1 MLTKIFQ
8 SGGSQAVRIPKNF
21 RFEGDTVEI
30 FRAENGDVALRAP
43 QTSQR
48 GDELFA
54 VLAQLHADFIAR
66 VQARDNE
73 TPQERDAL

>member
-30 FRAENGDVALRAP
+30 FRAENGDVVLRAP
-43 QTSQR
+43 QTSPR
-48 GDELFA
+48 GDALFA
-54 VLAQLHADFIAR
+54 VLAQFDDDFIAR

-73 TPQERDAL
+73 PPQERDAL

>member
-30 FRAENGDVALRAP
+30 FRAENGDVVLRAP

-54 VLAQLHADFIAR
+54 ILAQFDDDFIA
-66 VQARDNE
+66 QIETRDNE
-73 TPQERDAL
+73 PPQERDAL

>member
-8 SGGSQAVRIPKNF
+8 SGGSQAVRIPKDF

-30 FRAENGDVALRAP
+30 FRAENGDVVLRVP
-43 QTSQR
+43 QASPR
-48 GDELFA
+48 GDALFA
-54 VLAQLHADFIAR
+54 VLAQFDDDFIAR

-73 TPQERDAL
+73 PPQERDAL

>member
-8 SGGSQAVRIPKNF
+8 RGGCQAVRIPKNF
-21 RFEGDTVEI
+21 RFDGDTVEI
-30 FRAENGDVALRAP
+30 FRAENGDVVLRAP
-43 QTSQR
+43 QSSQR

-54 VLAQLHADFIAR
+54 VLAQFDDDFIAR

-73 TPQERDAL
+73 PPQERDAL

>member
-21 RFEGDTVEI
+21 RFDGDTVEI
-30 FRAENGDVALRAP
+30 FRAENGDVVLRVP

-48 GDELFA
+48 GDTLFA
-54 VLAQLHADFIAR
+54 VLAQFDDDFIAN
-66 VQARDNE
+66 VAARENE
-73 TPQERDAL
+73 PPQEHDPL

>member
-30 FRAENGDVALRAP
+30 FRAENGDVVLRAP
-43 QTSQR
+43 QASPR

-54 VLAQLHADFIAR
+54 VLAQFDDDFIAR

-73 TPQERDAL
+73 PPQERDAL

>member
-30 FRAENGDVALRAP
+30 FRAENGDVVLRAP
-43 QTSQR
+43 QASPR
-48 GDELFA
+48 GDALFA
-54 VLAQLHADFIAR
+54 VLTQFDDDFIAR

-73 TPQERDAL
+73 PPQERDAL